1 MLMKDGLLLIDKDS
15 GETTRY
21 IDNYISKKFGIK
33 KVGHLGTLDPFAT
46 GLVIVGVGKGTK
58 ALTFLEESNKS
69 YIARLALGKSTST
82 FDRDGEIMEEKRVP
96 YYHIDTVKKAVESLT
111 NITSQTPPMFS
122 AIKINGTPLYKLARN
137 GLEIERKEREVRIF
151 ESMLLAY
158 CPPHIDFLVN
168 VSKGTYI
175 RSLGVEL
182 AKRLDNIG
190 YLEQLRRISI
200 SSFSLLNAKKKEEI
214 SENDFISIKEALSS
228 YPSLEIEG
236 NNIKEVKNGKRMK
249 IDKDDPS
256 LLLYN
261 KNEALA
267 IYKKDE
273 DGLYSC
279 LRGLF

>member
-1 MLMKDGLLLIDKDS
+1 MLMNEGLLLIDKSS

-21 IDNYISKKFGIK
+21 IDNYIAKKLHIK

-46 GLVIVGVGKGTK
+46 GLVVVGVGKGTK

-69 YIARLALGKSTST
+69 YIARLTLGKLTST
-82 FDRDGEIMEEKRVP
+82 FDRDGEVIEKKRVP
-96 YYHIDTVKKAVESLT
+96 YYGIERVNKAVASLID
-111 NITSQTPPMFS
+111 ITSQTPPMYS
-122 AIKINGTPLYKLARN
+122 AIKINGTPLYKLARE
-137 GLEIERKEREVRIF
+137 GIEIERKEREVKIF
-151 ESMLLAY
+151 ESILLNY
-158 CPPHIDFLVN
+158 SSPHIDFLVR

-182 AKRLDNIG
+182 SKRLNNIG
-190 YLEQLRRISI
+190 YLEELRRVSI
-200 SSFSLLNAKKKEEI
+200 SSFSLIKAKKKEEI
-214 SENDFISIKEALSS
+214 SENDFISIKEALSN
-228 YPSLEIEG
+228 YPSLEVTGEA
-236 NNIKEVKNGKRMK
+236 IKDIKNGKRIK
-249 IDKDDPS
+249 LDKDEPT

-261 KNEALA
+261 KEEALA